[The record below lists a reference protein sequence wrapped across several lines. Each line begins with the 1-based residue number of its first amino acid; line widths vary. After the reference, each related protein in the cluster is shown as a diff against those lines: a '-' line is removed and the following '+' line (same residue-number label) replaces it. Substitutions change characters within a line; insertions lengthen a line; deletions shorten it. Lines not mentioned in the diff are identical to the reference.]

1 MRRASGRRAAANGCR
16 AVTAASAR
24 ARRGGW
30 RLPRPTGDASG
41 GCESIGK
48 ATSDRIGVIS
58 GGSYGVSRPIKGQ
71 AAALEGASVSASE
84 RPDRC
89 AREARQCR
97 LRRRRGRRGRY
108 TRRDGSSSSL
118 TADLARVVVDLGRVR
133 WGDGG
138 GITAA
143 GRRGSAAPGTEQ
155 GRGEGGGRRGRRG
168 SAADGNGAEQQRG
181 RRRSGRESTRETG
194 RAPWFAGVADASR
207 REQPGERLP

>member
-48 ATSDRIGVIS
+48 ATTDRIGVIS

-118 TADLARVVVDLGRVR
+118 TADLARAVVDLGRVR

-155 GRGEGGGRRGRRG
+155 GRGEGGRAPGTARIGGRRERRG
-168 SAADGNGAEQQRG
+168 AAAR
-181 RRRSGRESTRETG
+181 
-194 RAPWFAGVADASR
+194 
-207 REQPGERLP
+207 